1 MFAPALMAQLS
12 VNQAG
17 DIATGVRVGLSYQ
30 FGTQG
35 NRLGFNSGAF
45 VRTNPNNLEAFLA
58 WSGYRNLSHIET
70 PESGWESQVTV
81 GLTQG
86 FGGGRSLPE
95 SYDWSLA
102 ANNTQRSNS
111 VSLYATFYEDTYNTS
126 QGNIGIGLNVGD
138 FNVRFENDFDPI
150 GILGEYGDRFRTG
163 ALEVG
168 YRADDGTNFVA
179 GFNTFTG
186 DIGDGYIIEPEEGGS
201 GPYGEY
207 SLTERDGTPVE
218 ARDRSIGNV
227 YIGVRNLDLTQSD
240 DDIGH
245 ALGLDNLQVRVGWSD
260 EGVRDLTQ
268 NRLHDL
274 LANPRIPLREVEGR
288 PYVQVGTNHGQTL
301 YP

>member
-1 MFAPALMAQLS
+1 MFAPMLVAQLS
-12 VNQAG
+12 VDQTAN
-17 DIATGVRVGLSYQ
+17 IATGVRAGLSYQ

-35 NRLGFNSGAF
+35 NRVGFNAGGF
-45 VRTNPNNLEAFLA
+45 VRANPDNLESFIS

-70 PESGWESQVTV
+70 AEPGWESQVTV
-81 GLTQG
+81 GLTHG
-86 FGGGRSLPE
+86 FGGVRSLPE
-95 SYDWSLA
+95 DYDWSLA
-102 ANNTQRSNS
+102 ANNTQRTNS
-111 VSLYATFYEDTYNTS
+111 VSLYATFYDDTYNTS
-126 QGNIGIGLNVGD
+126 QGNIGLGLNVGA
-138 FNVRFENDFDPI
+138 FNLRFENDFDPI

-163 ALEVG
+163 ALEMG

-186 DIGDGYIIEPEEGGS
+186 DIGDGYIIRPEEGGA
-201 GPYGEY
+201 GPHGEY
-207 SLTERDGTPVE
+207 SLTERNGRPIE
-218 ARDRSIGNV
+218 AGDRSIGNAYV
-227 YIGVRNLDLTQSD
+227 GIRNLDLTPSND
-240 DDIGH
+240 DTWH

-260 EGVRDLTQ
+260 ESIRDGVQ

>member
-1 MFAPALMAQLS
+1 MFAPVLMAQLS
-12 VNQAG
+12 VDQAA

-35 NRLGFNSGAF
+35 DRLGFNSGAF
-45 VRTNPNNLEAFLA
+45 VRTNPNNFEAFMA
-58 WSGYRNLSHIET
+58 WSGYRTLSHIET
-70 PESGWESQVTV
+70 AESGWESQVTV

-86 FGGGRSLPE
+86 FGGGRSLPT

-102 ANNTQRSNS
+102 ANNTQRTNS
-111 VSLYATFYEDTYNTS
+111 VSLYATFYADTYDTS

-138 FNVRFENDFDPI
+138 FNMRFENDFDPI

-168 YRADDGTNFVA
+168 YRAADGTNFVA

-186 DIGDGYIIEPEEGGS
+186 DVGDGYIIKPEEGGS
-201 GPYGEY
+201 DPYGAY
-207 SLTERDGTPVE
+207 SLTERDGTPVT
-218 ARDRSIGNV
+218 ARDRSIGNA
-227 YIGVRNLDLTQSD
+227 YIGVRNLDLTQAD
-240 DDIGH
+240 DDTGH
-245 ALGLDNLQVRVGWSD
+245 ALGLDNLQVRVGWSN
-260 EGVRDLTQ
+260 EGIRDLTQ

-274 LANPRIPLREVEGR
+274 LANPRIPLRDVEGR
-288 PYVQVGTNHGQTL
+288 PYLQVGTNHGQTL